1 MSKYPLQLTFSRR
14 PSILHFKLYDNSHW
28 DLAQC
33 LCRHRSNKLAQLK
46 TVITKHWKTDTNTTL
61 GNTVAEVKSCA
72 TYAWILLKTLN
83 DEMKTDSFHGSKG
96 KPKLPKFIKFSL
108 SRYDYYSR
116 IKIFFSLRNQGQTLT
131 NFTLIFLYSSTL
143 ASSNPIQKSV

>member
-14 PSILHFKLYDNSHW
+14 PSILHFKIYDNSHW

-46 TVITKHWKTDTNTTL
+46 TVITKHWETDTNTTL

-96 KPKLPKFIKFSL
+96 KLHRLTFRHQNYQNSSNFLWVVMITIL
-108 SRYDYYSR
+108 AL
-116 IKIFFSLRNQGQTLT
+116 KIFLVWEIKVKL
-131 NFTLIFLYSSTL
+131 
-143 ASSNPIQKSV
+143 